1 MLIRGDDSFSFEEE
15 LCDRLDWTIDEEEDE
30 DDLEYDISTGN
41 ESRDINIE
49 HHKKTVEN
57 I

>member
-30 DDLEYDISTGN
+30 DDLEYDISTE
-41 ESRDINIE
+41 ESIG
-49 HHKKTVEN
+49 TVLFDSPPDMK
-57 I
+57 